1 MTTVDREE
9 IFRDTYNAF
18 AGNEI
23 QKEAVSKLDSKVGT
37 VPEKAY
43 KALYTACLLY
53 TSPSPRD
60 S

>member
-43 KALYTACLLY
+43 KALYLSLIHI
-53 TSPSPRD
+53 
-60 S
+60 